1 MMKEDLT
8 VIKQKIKEA
17 KAIVYFGGAGT
28 STESNIPDFRTE
40 SGLYNQPAFAGR
52 DPQVLL
58 STRTLYQEPEVFYA
72 YYRSH
77 RLFPDAKP
85 NKAHQVLA
93 RWEKEGKLKA
103 VITQNIDGLH
113 QMAGSQ
119 KVLELHGSVHRNY
132 CTECQREATLEE
144 IADPGRQ
151 VPVCRQC
158 GGMLRPDV
166 VFFGEPLDQQVLH
179 QAVEALKMAD
189 FLIVGGTSLVVYP
202 AAGLID
208 YFSGKNMLLI
218 NRDATPFDQR
228 ATWVIHQ
235 SIGEVLWQLAEE

>member
-1 MMKEDLT
+1 MIDNLET
-8 VIKQKIKEA
+8 IKQKIKEA

-28 STESNIPDFRTE
+28 STESEIPDFRTE
-40 SGLYNQPAFAGR
+40 SGLYNQPEFAGR

-58 STRTLYQEPEVFYA
+58 STRTLYNEPELFYA

-77 RLFPDAKP
+77 RLFPNAKP
-85 NKAHQVLA
+85 NKAHKVLA
-93 RWEKEGKLKA
+93 RWEQEGKLKA

-119 KVLELHGSVHRNY
+119 NVLELHGSVHRNY
-132 CTECQREATLEE
+132 CTECQQQAELDE
-144 IADPGRQ
+144 ITDSSQKIPL
-151 VPVCRQC
+151 CRHC

-166 VFFGEPLDQQVLH
+166 VFFGEPLDQNILH
-179 QAVEALKMAD
+179 QAVKALKASD

-208 YFSGKNMLLI
+208 YFEGKNMLLI
-218 NRDATPFDQR
+218 NRDKTPFDNR
-228 ATWVIHQ
+228 ATWVIHD
-235 SIGEVLWQLAEE
+235 SIGEVLWQLAEV